1 MRAADALPERRHR
14 LRFEFEPP
22 AAGYTQGKGSPG
34 RAPQLYADGQLIA
47 HNEFLFTT
55 LIADLVRP
63 HIKHRN
69 TATSIN
75 KQGRV

>member
-1 MRAADALPERRHR
+1 
-14 LRFEFEPP
+14 
-22 AAGYTQGKGSPG
+22 
-34 RAPQLYADGQLIA
+34 LYADGQLIA

-75 KQGRV
+75 KQGRA